1 MVHDALA
8 MVSGIGFYAFLAVVA
23 IVLMEG
29 MRSALRSIR
38 AFVLGLEAEEGAVCQ
53 QDDEERNLSDTVGAG
68 NAIVLMPRS
77 VLVHTRESAHRE
89 NRPSALVPADVE
101 VRLSATR
108 FVRRPR

>member
-1 MVHDALA
+1 MA
-8 MVSGIGFYAFLAVVA
+8 SGIGFYAFLAVVA

-53 QDDEERNLSDTVGAG
+53 QDDEDRNLSDPVGAG

-89 NRPSALVPADVE
+89 NRPSALVPTSHQEAAARSRGRE
-101 VRLSATR
+101 A
-108 FVRRPR
+108 PC

>member
-53 QDDEERNLSDTVGAG
+53 QDDEDRNLSDPVGAG
-68 NAIVLMPRS
+68 NAIVLIPRS
-77 VLVHTRESAHRE
+77 VLVHARESAHRE
-89 NRPSALVPADVE
+89 KRPSALVPTSHQEAAAGSRGRE
-101 VRLSATR
+101 A
-108 FVRRPR
+108 PC